1 MTAVR
6 ALITRF
12 APELRQTHQYD
23 RDLRGAV
30 PDAIEGV
37 LSRWETHP
45 GGVRGWRS
53 LGRHRRD
60 DPALHRPPYRVSD
73 RRNEAIRSA
82 GPAPIPE
89 ILNY

>member
-6 ALITRF
+6 ARITRV

-53 LGRHRRD
+53 LGATDETIR
-60 DPALHRPPYRVSD
+60 LCTD
-73 RRNEAIRSA
+73 R
-82 GPAPIPE
+82 
-89 ILNY
+89 LTV